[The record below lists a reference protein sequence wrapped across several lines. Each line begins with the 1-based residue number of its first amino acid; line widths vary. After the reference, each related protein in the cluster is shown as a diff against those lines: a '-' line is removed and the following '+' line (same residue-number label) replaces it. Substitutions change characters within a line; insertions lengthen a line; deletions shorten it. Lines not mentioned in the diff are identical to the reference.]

1 MSTKKDDEPPY
12 ARYAFLNPYNLS
24 IFAGGV
30 LLGALTGHTWIAIL
44 TCAAE
49 AMWMIFAPD
58 SKVLRALWFD
68 RAFEHA
74 KKLDDADRRKEKIAQ
89 LAPNDSLRVGQL
101 CGQKQVIVR
110 LARDNPS
117 LTVDLLA
124 MELAKLDA
132 LLDDFIELGVTA
144 ARTEQQA
151 TTFDFGAMRRSW
163 HMYDQQL
170 RAHRLGDPRRE
181 VAEKNLEVLKQRRN
195 RYDDL
200 VRAVQVARGQMELI
214 EQTFRLLGDE
224 IMTMASPHEL
234 GGRIDE
240 LRLAVDAVRETA
252 DADNLGVELVEEED
266 SEPNDWKIRSAS

>member
-144 ARTEQQA
+144 ARTEQHA

-252 DADNLGVELVEEED
+252 DADNLGVEVVEEED